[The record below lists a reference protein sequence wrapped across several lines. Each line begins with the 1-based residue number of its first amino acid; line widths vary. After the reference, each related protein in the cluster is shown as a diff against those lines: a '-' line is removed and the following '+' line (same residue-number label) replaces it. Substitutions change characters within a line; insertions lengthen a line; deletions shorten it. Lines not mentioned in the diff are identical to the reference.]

1 VISHRFSDHKLVG
14 VPPTPVLAERRL
26 SVLQMEPDM
35 EQSNNREYYR
45 ARAIASHQMA
55 RRASDPQIA
64 RIHENFARHYED
76 AIDGQRPSLR
86 VVSE

>member
-1 VISHRFSDHKLVG
+1 
-14 VPPTPVLAERRL
+14 
-26 SVLQMEPDM
+26 M